1 MANTFTKIASIA
13 VGAGGASSVTFS
25 GIPQTGY
32 TDLLVK
38 VSARSTAAITRDQ
51 LNMQFNGSSANR
63 FQIFT
68 YGIPSVVN
76 GSGSDTNFV
85 GGYFSGGASASNTF
99 GSNEIYIPGYTSS
112 ISKSYSAD
120 GVSETNIPDN
130 GLMFVAGLWSNT
142 AAITSITFTPYSAS
156 NFVQYT
162 TATLYGIKNS

>member
-1 MANTFTKIASIA
+1 MANTYVKIASIA

-38 VSARSTAAITRDQ
+38 VSARSTGALTRDQ
-51 LNMQFNGSSANR
+51 LNIQFNGSSANR

-68 YGIPSVVN
+68 YGIPTVIN

-85 GGYFSGGASASNTF
+85 GGYFSGGSSTSSAF
-99 GSNEIYIPGYTSS
+99 GNQEIYIPGYTSS
-112 ISKSYSAD
+112 TSKSYSAD
-120 GVSETNIPDN
+120 GVSETVAADA

-142 AAITSITFTPYSAS
+142 SAITSITFTANSS
-156 NFVQYT
+156 GNFVQYSNFY
-162 TATLYGIKNS
+162 LYGIKNS